1 MIKGTKTA
9 LAIALVAMATGPAV
23 SVAQN
28 QRSNSRK
35 QDFEMG
41 KSIEIM
47 SNIMRD
53 ATIFYVDSTSPS
65 EMLEDAARGMLS
77 NMDPYTEYLPES
89 QMQDF
94 EVITTGKY
102 GGVGSMIRQ
111 SGEWIEFSEPYKNS
125 PSDKAGIRSGD
136 RIVEI
141 NGIPMKGK
149 DAAAVSSQLKGKPHT
164 KLTIKIRPIKDTT
177 TLKEVV
183 VVRETVSI
191 PAVPYSGMLNSEVGY
206 IRLDS
211 FSGNAA
217 ADVKQKLEELLLNKG
232 LKGLVLDLRGN
243 GGGLVDEAV
252 KILGLFLPKGSP
264 VVDIKGKM
272 ELYNSSHKTHG
283 QPLSPNIKLAV
294 LINSS
299 SASASEIVSGTI
311 QDLDRGV
318 VIGSRSFGK
327 GLVQVTRNVGY
338 NSYIKLTTAKYYI
351 PSGRSIQALDY
362 SSRRADGSVGHIPD
376 SLIKE
381 YKTLNG
387 RSVYDGGGI
396 TPDIEIAPEY
406 YNKFTAIIY
415 ALGYI
420 DDFANQYAAK
430 YDKGDIETFE
440 VSDSLYQA
448 FSDYILSKTIAWE
461 SPTKIKLKELEKIAR
476 QEKYLDTIQSQLN
489 VISEKIKEDSSR
501 ELRTFA
507 PEIKATL
514 GTAIITRWHY
524 APGGIRWSIKEDK
537 EIKKAVEVITDNDL
551 YQEILTTSHILKK

>member
-1 MIKGTKTA
+1 
-9 LAIALVAMATGPAV
+9 
-23 SVAQN
+23 
-28 QRSNSRK
+28 
-35 QDFEMG
+35 
-41 KSIEIM
+41 
-47 SNIMRD
+47 MRD
-53 ATIFYVDSTSPS
+53 ATIFYVDSTSPGK
-65 EMLEDAARGMLS
+65 MLEDAASGMFS

-102 GGVGSMIRQ
+102 GGIGSMIRR
-111 SGEWIEFSEPYKNS
+111 SGEWIEISEPYKGS
-125 PSDKAGIRSGD
+125 PSDKAGLKSGD
-136 RIVEI
+136 RILEI
-141 NGIPMKGK
+141 NNIDMRGK
-149 DAAAVSSQLKGKPHT
+149 DASAVSGQLKGKPGT
-164 KLTIKIRPIKDTT
+164 KLTLKIRPIRDTNT
-177 TLKEVV
+177 VQEVV
-183 VVRETVSI
+183 LRRETVSI
-191 PAVPYSGMLNSEVGY
+191 PAVSYSGMVSPEVGY

-217 ADVKQKLEELLLNKG
+217 SQVKQELEQLMLNKG
-232 LKGLVLDLRGN
+232 LQGLVLDLRGN

-252 KILGLFLPKGSP
+252 RILSLVLPKGSP

-272 ELYNSSHKTHG
+272 TLYNSSHKTQN
-283 QPLSPNIKLAV
+283 QPLSTTLKLAI

-299 SASASEIVSGTI
+299 SASASEIVAGTI

-338 NSYIKLTTAKYYI
+338 NSFIKLTTAKYYI

-362 SSRRADGSVGHIPD
+362 TARREDGSVGHVPD

-387 RSVYDGGGI
+387 RAVYDGGGI

-420 DDFANQYAAK
+420 DDFANLYAAQNPSVK
-430 YDKGDIETFE
+430 LANFE

-448 FSDYILSKTIAWE
+448 FSNFVLSKPLAWQ
-461 SPTKIKLKELEKIAR
+461 SPTKLKLKELETIAK
-476 QEKYLDTIQSQLN
+476 QEKYLDTIKNELKA
-489 VISEKIKEDSSR
+489 ISEKIEEDSSR

-507 PEIKATL
+507 PEIKAAL
-514 GTAIITRWHY
+514 GTAIVTRWHY
-524 APGGIRWSIKEDK
+524 GAGGICWSIKQDK
-537 EIKKAVEVITDNDL
+537 EIKQAVEVLSNEKL
-551 YQEILTTSHILKK
+551 YQRTITTSHTLKK

>member
-1 MIKGTKTA
+1 MKKGIKTTLA
-9 LAIALVAMATGPAV
+9 LAFVLLFVGSAV
-23 SVAQN
+23 SVAQK
-28 QRSNSRK
+28 SNSRK

-65 EMLEDAARGMLS
+65 KMLEDAARGMFS

-102 GGVGSMIRQ
+102 GGIGSMIRKNGQ
-111 SGEWIEFSEPYKNS
+111 WIEISEPYKHS
-125 PSDKAGIRSGD
+125 PADKAGLRSGD

-141 NGIPMKGK
+141 NGISMQGK
-149 DAAAVSSQLKGKPHT
+149 DASAVSSQLKGKPNT
-164 KLTIKIRPIKDTT
+164 KLTLKIRPIKDTT
-177 TLKEVV
+177 TIKEVV
-183 VVRETVSI
+183 VTRQTVSI
-191 PAVPYSGMLNSEVGY
+191 PAVSYSGMLDSEVGY

-217 ADVKQKLEELLLNKG
+217 SEVKQQLEELMENKNME
-232 LKGLVLDLRGN
+232 GLVLDLRGN

-252 KILGLFLPKGSP
+252 KILSLFLPKGSP

-272 ELYNSSHKTHG
+272 SLYNSSHKTQN
-283 QPLSPNIKLAV
+283 QPLSTTLKLAV
-294 LINSS
+294 LINSA
-299 SASASEIVSGTI
+299 SASASEIVAGTI

-318 VIGSRSFGK
+318 VIGGRSFGK

-362 SSRRADGSVGHIPD
+362 SARRQDGSVGHVPD

-381 YKTLNG
+381 YRTLNG
-387 RSVYDGGGI
+387 RTVYDGGGI

-420 DDFANQYAAK
+420 DDFANIYAASH
-430 YDKGDIETFE
+430 DKGDIENFT
-440 VSDSLYQA
+440 VSDTLYQL
-448 FSDYILSKTIAWE
+448 FSDYILSRPLSWE
-461 SPTKIKLKELEKIAR
+461 SPTKLKLKELENIAR
-476 QEKYLDTIQSQLN
+476 KEKYFDIIEGELN
-489 VISEKIKEDSSR
+489 AISEKIKEDSSR

-507 PEIKATL
+507 PEIKTTL
-514 GTAIITRWHY
+514 GTALITRWHY
-524 APGGIRWSIKEDK
+524 GAGGIRWSIKGDK
-537 EIKKAVEVITDNDL
+537 EIKKAVEVITNQDL
-551 YQEILTTSHILKK
+551 YQETLTTSHTLKK

>member
-1 MIKGTKTA
+1 MKNRTKTA
-9 LAIALVAMATGPAV
+9 AALFLVLTACGSLVGMAQKSG
-23 SVAQN
+23 SG
-28 QRSNSRK
+28 K

-47 SNIMRD
+47 ANIMRD

-65 EMLEDAARGMLS
+65 KMLEDAARGMFS
-77 NMDPYTEYLPES
+77 NMDPYTEYMPEN

-94 EVITTGKY
+94 EAVTTGKY
-102 GGVGSMIRQ
+102 GGIGSMIRRHND
-111 SGEWIEFSEPYKNS
+111 WIEISEPYRNS
-125 PSDKAGIRSGD
+125 PADKAGLRSGD

-141 NGIPMKGK
+141 NGISMKGK
-149 DAAAVSSQLKGKPHT
+149 DAAAVSSQLKGKPNT
-164 KLTIKIRPIKDTT
+164 KLTLKIRPISDTNT
-177 TLKEVV
+177 MKEVV
-183 VVRETVSI
+183 VARETVLI
-191 PAVPYSGMLNSEVGY
+191 PAVPYSGMLGSEIGY

-217 ADVKQKLEELLLNKG
+217 NDVKQTLEELMSNKN

-252 KILGLFLPKGSP
+252 KILSLFLPKGSP
-264 VVDIKGKM
+264 VVDITGKIS
-272 ELYNSSHKTHG
+272 LYNSSHKTQS
-283 QPLSPNIKLAV
+283 QPLSTTLKLAV
-294 LINSS
+294 LINSA
-299 SASASEIVSGTI
+299 SASASEIVAGTI
-311 QDLDRGV
+311 QDLDRGI

-338 NSYIKLTTAKYYI
+338 NSSIKITTAKYYI

-362 SSRRADGSVGHIPD
+362 SARREDGSVSKVPD

-381 YKTLNG
+381 YKTSNG
-387 RSVYDGGGI
+387 RTVYDGGGI

-420 DDFANQYAAK
+420 DDFANLYAASHA
-430 YDKGDIETFE
+430 KGKIEDFE

-448 FSDYILSKTIAWE
+448 FSDYILTKPLSWE
-461 SPTKIKLKELEKIAR
+461 SPTKLKLKELEKIAR
-476 QEKYLDTIQSQLN
+476 QEKYFDAIESELKS
-489 VISEKIKEDSSR
+489 VSEKIKEDSSR

-507 PEIKATL
+507 DEIKATL
-514 GTAIITRWHY
+514 GTAIVTRWHY
-524 APGGIRWSIKEDK
+524 AAGGIRWSIKDDK
-537 EIKKAVEVITDNDL
+537 EIKKAMEVITNNEL
-551 YQEILTTSHILKK
+551 YQETLTTSHTLKKQ